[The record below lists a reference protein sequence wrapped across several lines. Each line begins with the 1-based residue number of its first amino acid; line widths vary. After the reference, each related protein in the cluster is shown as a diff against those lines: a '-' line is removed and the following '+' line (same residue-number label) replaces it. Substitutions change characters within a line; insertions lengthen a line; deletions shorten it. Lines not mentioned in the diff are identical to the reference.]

1 MATTSRATSPRTN
14 APSHPGIE
22 EVRQWMEEIDPEPE
36 HEHQVTRL
44 ALMLFDSL
52 APLHGLEQRERI
64 LLEAAGL
71 VHDIGM
77 SVSDRRHHRYTYEL
91 IQKHRFLMWRP
102 EEVDLFALVA
112 RYHRKADPSL
122 DHAEFAALPERE
134 RSVVCKMAAIL
145 RLADGLDRAHLSTV
159 QAIEVAHDSNT
170 ISLKLHTYRNCATE
184 IWGAERKA
192 ALFET
197 VFSRRLNIQA
207 VDGSARAL

>member
-1 MATTSRATSPRTN
+1 
-14 APSHPGIE
+14 
-22 EVRQWMEEIDPEPE
+22 MEEIDPEPE
-36 HEHQVTRL
+36 HEYQVTRL

-52 APLHGLEQRERI
+52 APLHGLDPRERI
-64 LLEAAGL
+64 LLQAAAL

-77 SVSDRRHHRYTYEL
+77 SVSDRRHHKYTYEL
-91 IQKHRFLMWRP
+91 VQKHRFLMWRR

-134 RSVVCKMAAIL
+134 RNVVSKMAAIL

-159 QAIEVAHDSNT
+159 QAIDVAHDSNT
-170 ISLKLHTYRNCATE
+170 IRIKLHTYRDCGTE

-192 ALFET
+192 SLFEGL
-197 VFSRRLNIQA
+197 FSKRLNIQA
-207 VDGSARAL
+207 VDGSAQAL